1 MILSGHPNNGNR
13 TRLLSR
19 LSLNKKKTGHSP
31 SDQREIAVID
41 ERIEDIVIRLYGM
54 TYEEQKI
61 IVK

>member
-1 MILSGHPNNGNR
+1 MGNR
-13 TRLLSR
+13 TGLPSR
-19 LSLNKKKTGHSP
+19 VSLDKKKTGHSP

-41 ERIEDIVIRLYGM
+41 ERIEDIVIGLYGM